1 MAYGRCN
8 AKAKARLKP
17 GVLQQFIALHKSL
30 SHANQYFLSTAQ
42 WK

>member
-17 GVLQQFIALHKSL
+17 GLLQQFIALHISL
-30 SHANQYFLSTAQ
+30 SHANQYFLSTAL